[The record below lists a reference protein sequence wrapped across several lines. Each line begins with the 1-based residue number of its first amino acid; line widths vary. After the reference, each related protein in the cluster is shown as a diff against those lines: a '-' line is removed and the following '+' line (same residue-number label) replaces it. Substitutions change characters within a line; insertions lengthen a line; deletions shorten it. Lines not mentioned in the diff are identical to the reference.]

1 MRLIKYIRKNGIKR
15 LFQVLYRYK
24 IDLVLRK
31 VLNIF
36 YKNKELINAIVI
48 ESHNDFDCNGGAF
61 YNYLIA
67 NDYNKKYKI
76 IWLLKHKSSLDL
88 PNNVLTFQLYSPSI
102 RKAYYVCRTKFFT
115 ADCVIT
121 NKVRSD
127 QKSIYFTHGAIG
139 LKNVAGKINIP
150 VNVDYV
156 LSPSSYFEPILARQL
171 NMEYP
176 NNKFIRLG
184 YPCHDILLSKEGGE
198 LNKVTTKKYRKILL
212 WMPTFRKG
220 GGFNRN
226 DSYVEQ
232 KFGLPLI
239 ENKEQLFNLNSM
251 LCDENLLLIIKLHP
265 MQDLTNINFENQ
277 SNICFLTG
285 EDVKSLAIDNYRLMR
300 DVDALISDYSS
311 AAFDFLMINRPIGYV
326 FSDLN
331 SYKQGLSVNNVDD
344 YIAGPIINTF
354 ESLLKFIDEVSKDR
368 DGYKSKRNNIREK
381 LFQYND
387 AESCKRITEF
397 IGL

>member
-76 IWLLKHKSSLDL
+76 IWLLKHKSSLEL

-102 RKAYYVCRTKFFT
+102 RKAYYVCRAKYFT

-139 LKNVAGKINIP
+139 LKNVAGKIDIP
-150 VNVDYV
+150 ANVDYV
-156 LSPSSYFEPILARQL
+156 LSPSSYFEPILAKQF

-176 NNKFIRLG
+176 NNKFVRLG
-184 YPCHDILLSKEGGE
+184 YPCHDILLANEGEE
-198 LNKVTTKKYRKILL
+198 LKKITTKQYSKVLL

-226 DSYVEQ
+226 DSYTEQ
-232 KFGLPLI
+232 EFGLPLI
-239 ENKEQLFNLNSM
+239 ENKEQLINLNSM
-251 LCDENLLLIIKLHP
+251 LYDENLLLIIKLHP
-265 MQDLTNINFENQ
+265 MQDLSKVNIENQ

-285 EDVKSLAIDNYRLMR
+285 EDVKSLSIDNYRLMR

-326 FSDLN
+326 FSDLKF
-331 SYKQGLSVNNVDD
+331 YKQGLSVNNVDD

-354 ESLLKFIDEVSKDR
+354 ESLLKFINEVSIER
-368 DGYKSKRNNIREK
+368 DEYKLKRNNLREK
-381 LFQYND
+381 LFEYND
-387 AESCKRITEF
+387 AESCKRIAEF